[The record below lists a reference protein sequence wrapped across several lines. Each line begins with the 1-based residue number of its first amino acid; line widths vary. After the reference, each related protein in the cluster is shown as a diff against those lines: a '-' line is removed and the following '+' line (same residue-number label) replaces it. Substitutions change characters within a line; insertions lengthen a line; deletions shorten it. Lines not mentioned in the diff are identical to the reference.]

1 MSQAKYK
8 KVMKE
13 VRERLDDV
21 EAAEDAKVAE
31 RILVSI
37 AMKVLMQLC
46 CRKSAEYKTELLDEL
61 SDLLDVTTFI

>member
-21 EAAEDAKVAE
+21 EAAEDAKKAE
-31 RILVSI
+31 RILVST
-37 AMKVLMQLC
+37 AMHVLIQLC
-46 CRKSAEYKTELLDEL
+46 CHKSAEYRADLIDEL
-61 SDLLDVTTFI
+61 SDLLDVPTFI